1 MIQYFDWLP
10 QLEGLQNVD
19 SIENE
24 LIIFQM
30 SQAFTELQ
38 VNMPFHFDTMRSPHK
53 FDFFMLIKHIAGSA
67 TVKIDMDEY
76 VLTDPVNTIQIAPG
90 QIISV
95 DNASEDFDVVV
106 MLMSRRFVEG
116 LMLYVNGSI
125 PFRFGKNVPHI
136 VHCSVEEDYFTNV
149 FNKAIRR
156 IIQDKSN
163 PFRKQVVQHVMMAV
177 FYSSEKTRM
186 VAEDNRSRSNADVLS
201 QEFVKLVKEHFRKE
215 RQLKFYAD
223 KLCITPRYLSRVVK
237 ECTGSSAAEWIEL
250 TVVLEAR
257 ALLKSTNMTVQQI
270 SDELNFPSQTFFG
283 KYFKRRVGMS
293 PKEYRRL
300 G

>member
-1 MIQYFDWLP
+1 
-10 QLEGLQNVD
+10 
-19 SIENE
+19 
-24 LIIFQM
+24 
-30 SQAFTELQ
+30 
-38 VNMPFHFDTMRSPHK
+38 
-53 FDFFMLIKHIAGSA
+53 
-67 TVKIDMDEY
+67 
-76 VLTDPVNTIQIAPG
+76 
-90 QIISV
+90 
-95 DNASEDFDVVV
+95 
-106 MLMSRRFVEG
+106 
-116 LMLYVNGSI
+116 
-125 PFRFGKNVPHI
+125 
-136 VHCSVEEDYFTNV
+136 
-149 FNKAIRR
+149 
-156 IIQDKSN
+156 
-163 PFRKQVVQHVMMAV
+163 MMAV